1 VSLPDDQ
8 VAEVKRFYSEIASA
22 REGGITYLL
31 LRDAPLP
38 PRCAPPRMD
47 LLLCPFE
54 RDGYSNRLFFAE
66 RVQCSKGLNWNGGV
80 RVLERNWYAFSWRVA
95 GGLRLLQMVQE
106 HLRAL
111 R

>member
-1 VSLPDDQ
+1 MSLPDDQ
-8 VAEVKRFYSEIASA
+8 VAELKSFFREVRAA
-22 REGGITYLL
+22 REGGITYLVL
-31 LRDAPLP
+31 PDAALP
-38 PRCAPPRMD
+38 SGCVPSRMD

-54 RDGYSNRLFFAE
+54 RDGYSSRLYFAE
-66 RVQCSKGLNWNGGV
+66 RVQCAKPLNWNGGV
-80 RVLERNWYAFSWRVA
+80 RVLERNWSAFSWRVS

>member
-1 VSLPDDQ
+1 MGLPEDQ
-8 VAEVKRFYSEIASA
+8 IAELKQFFREIFAA
-22 REGGITYLL
+22 TEGGIIYLL
-31 LRDAPLP
+31 LRDAALP
-38 PRCAPPRMD
+38 SGCMPARMD

-54 RDGYSNRLFFAE
+54 RDGYPSRLYFAE
-66 RVQCSKGLNWNGGV
+66 RVQCAKALNWNSGV
-80 RVLERNWYAFSWRVA
+80 RVLERNWSAFSWKIA